1 MKRYIIVVASLVLLY
16 FTWDYAYYRLGWY
29 IDLGFQQEVSTTMEV
44 RGEEIYQKTEN
55 GEKPFQIR
63 GVNLGSGIPAEWATD
78 FAIEKDTYLRWFAQI
93 QELGANVIRV
103 YTIQADQFYEAF
115 Y

>member
-55 GEKPFQIR
+55 GEK
-63 GVNLGSGIPAEWATD
+63 LGHP
-78 FAIEKDTYLRWFAQI
+78 R
-93 QELGANVIRV
+93 RV
-103 YTIQADQFYEAF
+103 GHGFCH
-115 Y
+115 